1 MSDHDAAPDP
11 IDDAYVQAEALLSD
25 EEARAA
31 RRARVLAAVAREA
44 AAPAPTVRGPAWRRG
59 RWLAAASVAGLGV
72 LIATQIY
79 TPPRRQTQTT
89 PVAPMAAPGA
99 ISALPEQPVPA
110 QSTAP
115 PAPGLAA
122 APRAEAPAA
131 PRDMAQPPPPPAQPP
146 PAPVAIAPEP
156 QAFPAPPPP
165 PPPPP
170 SPTAV
175 VTAERRESADAAA
188 AQNATRSAEKATP
201 GPGFAGAPA
210 AAMARPD
217 SSADLSSDQ
226 ASRLRA
232 AAAAGRTMTVD
243 ALLAQ
248 GAPIDAA
255 DPDGNTALMDAIKAD
270 HTAAAASLR
279 RHGASLDRRNDAGES
294 ARDMATAKGDA
305 ALDKALG
312 LSP

>member
-1 MSDHDAAPDP
+1 VSDHDAAPDP
-11 IDDAYVQAEALLSD
+11 IDKAYVQAEALLSD

-79 TPPRRQTQTT
+79 TPARRQAQTT
-89 PVAPMAAPGA
+89 PAARVVPTPGPGA

-115 PAPGLAA
+115 PA
-122 APRAEAPAA
+122 EAPAA
-131 PRDMAQPPPPPAQPP
+131 ARDMAQPPPPPAPPP
-146 PAPVAIAPEP
+146 PAPIAIAPEP

-165 PPPPP
+165 PP
-170 SPTAV
+170 AV
-175 VTAERRESADAAA
+175 DVTAGRRASADAVT
-188 AQNATRSAEKATP
+188 AQNATRSAEKATLDP
-201 GPGFAGAPA
+201 ALAGAPA
-210 AAMARPD
+210 ASMARPD

-232 AAAAGRTMTVD
+232 AAAAGRTTTVD

-305 ALDKALG
+305 ALDRALG
-312 LSP
+312 LAP